1 MKYPTCW
8 SIVNAHFSHLKLIK
22 TTFEWGQLMEHLHQL
37 PHTINKQQL
46 SSLTMEQEKSNKKKD
61 IRTNI
66 STIFQTPQNKKR
78 QSD

>member
-1 MKYPTCW
+1 
-8 SIVNAHFSHLKLIK
+8 
-22 TTFEWGQLMEHLHQL
+22 MEHLHQL

>member
-1 MKYPTCW
+1 MKYRTCW
-8 SIVNAHFSHLKLIK
+8 PIVNAHFSHLKLIK

-46 SSLTMEQEKSNKKKD
+46 SSLTMEQEKSKKKEN

-66 STIFQTPQNKKR
+66 STIFQAPQNKKR

>member
-46 SSLTMEQEKSNKKKD
+46 SSLTMEQEKS
-61 IRTNI
+61 
-66 STIFQTPQNKKR
+66 KKR
-78 QSD
+78 KTLGQTFQ